1 MAKLQNA
8 RQRVISLKMLGIRS
22 GDGKKKGSYD
32 QTKTHLFVGPQNQKR

>member
-22 GDGKKKGSYD
+22 GDTKKKGMYT
-32 QTKTHLFVGPQNQKR
+32 QTKTHLFIAPQNQKR